1 MAKYEDGSYGS
12 AAGIALIAKV
22 LAGRCAMKY
31 TRVAVGKGNI
41 PDDKTP
47 KTMTEPADYVMDA
60 VIAGITNPVD
70 GECQV
75 TVQINSANVDKG
87 FYCTAVVLYAEDPD
101 EGEVPYTYLVLENE
115 PEWIRPASSIV
126 GKLAT
131 IDLIAA
137 VGDVDTVT
145 AAIDPEAI
153 ATVAAVNDLLQR
165 HNEDPEAH
173 AGIIMDAVGSAMK
186 KLEESGQIMDQ
197 KTVETMIRK
206 EIAEGKILFTVEDED
221 IHMGI
226 ESRLIDK
233 IGDVGKKLHTS
244 RSRNDQC
251 QVDIRLYL
259 RKEIYEILN
268 SLCYLES
275 VILEKAEK
283 YEDKITVG
291 FTHLQHAQPI
301 TIGFVFM
308 AYFQMFK
315 RDIERLT
322 DTLERLNYN
331 PLGACALAGTT
342 MPIDRHLTSE
352 LLSFTAPTENAM
364 DTVSD
369 RDYSLEFLCDAS
381 ISMMHLSR
389 WAEEFAWWNSSEF
402 SYIAIDDSFC
412 TGSSIMPQ
420 KKNPDMAELIRGK
433 VGRVYGDLMQLLTVM
448 KGTPL
453 AYNKDF
459 QEDKE
464 SLFDAIDTW
473 KATIDIFAKMLD
485 KTEFRMDQIEKQLGK
500 GFLNATDI
508 AEHFAKQGIPFR
520 EAHAIVGHMVKV
532 CEKKGC
538 DLEDLTDEELQAIDK
553 RVTKELLGDI
563 SIKSCVNAR
572 VSFGG
577 TAPSEVHRQIEVGR
591 QWLNSLE
598 R

>member
-1 MAKYEDGSYGS
+1 MASLWGGRFEKDMDDIVKKYNASIFFDQRMYNEDIDGSIAHVTMLGKQ
-12 AAGIALIAKV
+12 GIVSNEEKDRI
-22 LAGRCAMKY
+22 
-31 TRVAVGKGNI
+31 
-41 PDDKTP
+41 
-47 KTMTEPADYVMDA
+47 
-60 VIAGITNPVD
+60 IAG
-70 GECQV
+70 
-75 TVQINSANVDKG
+75 
-87 FYCTAVVLYAEDPD
+87 
-101 EGEVPYTYLVLENE
+101 
-115 PEWIRPASSIV
+115 
-126 GKLAT
+126 
-131 IDLIAA
+131 
-137 VGDVDTVT
+137 
-145 AAIDPEAI
+145 
-153 ATVAAVNDLLQR
+153 
-165 HNEDPEAH
+165 
-173 AGIIMDAVGSAMK
+173 
-186 KLEESGQIMDQ
+186 LEE
-197 KTVETMIRK
+197 IRK

-420 KKNPDMAELIRGK
+420 KKNPDIAELIRGK
-433 VGRVYGDLMQLLTVM
+433 TGRVYGSLVTLLTVM
-448 KGTPL
+448 KSLPL
-453 AYNKDF
+453 AYNKDM

-464 SLFDAIDTW
+464 PVFDAVDTVEMCLPV
-473 KATIDIFAKMLD
+473 FAAMLD
-485 KTEFRMDQIEKQLGK
+485 TMTVRTDNMRKAAGH
-500 GFLNATDI
+500 GFINATDC
-508 AEHFAKQGIPFR
+508 ADYLTKKGMPFR
-520 EAHAIVGHMVKV
+520 DAYTVTGHLVAQCTARGKT
-532 CEKKGC
+532 
-538 DLEDLTDEELQAIDK
+538 LEEL
-553 RVTKELLGDI
+553 TLEEL
-563 SIKSCVNAR
+563 KA
-572 VSFGG
+572 VSELFEADVYDALNLENCMALRSSYGG
-577 TAPSEVHRQIEVGR
+577 PAVAETARQIGEIEQFIQKIKENR
-591 QWLNSLE
+591 
-598 R
+598 